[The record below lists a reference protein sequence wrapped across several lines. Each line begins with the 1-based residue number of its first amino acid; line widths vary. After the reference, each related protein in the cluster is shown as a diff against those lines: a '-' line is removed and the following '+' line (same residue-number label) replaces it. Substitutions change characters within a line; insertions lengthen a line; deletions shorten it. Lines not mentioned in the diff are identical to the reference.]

1 MTKQLTNQQPMLAKI
16 SNNKGLFFRRLDINN
31 GNILA
36 EMLNSKV
43 KTHLND
49 IIIKNNEMFVPAKSI

>member
-1 MTKQLTNQQPMLAKI
+1 MTKQLTNQQPMLAKM
-16 SNNKGLFFRRLDINN
+16 SNNEGLFFQRLDINN
-31 GNILA
+31 SNILA